1 MSKYYKKKTHDN
13 VYDSLGQFFDDGLH
27 DFMKQFDSNKWRTE
41 KLWTEPCDK
50 VMRYYEDDLRN
61 VFKEYS
67 GKYSTPGNLKDMS
80 IEEFINLMTDSGF
93 VSEDFGNREIGI
105 VWN

>member
-1 MSKYYKKKTHDN
+1 
-13 VYDSLGQFFDDGLH
+13 
-27 DFMKQFDSNKWRTE
+27 
-41 KLWTEPCDK
+41 
-50 VMRYYEDDLRN
+50 MRYYEDDLRN